1 MKAENPILELYL
13 CQVDIVHNLSVCQ
26 QGGLEYIGCS
36 KELLSLSQGVAMGL
50 MI

>member
-1 MKAENPILELYL
+1 MKAEDPILELYL
-13 CQVDIVHNLSVCQ
+13 CQVDIVHNLSVYQ

-36 KELLSLSQGVAMGL
+36 KELLSLSQGAAIGL